1 MSAAGVS
8 IDDTNVIIQLKRGW
22 QNDIDYF
29 D

>member
-8 IDDTNVIIQLKRGW
+8 IDDTNVIIQLKHGW